1 MTRELTFPNAQ
12 FDAVD
17 NSRKTLAQVF
27 GGAAIIL
34 TFAWSFSKDSE
45 TLEQARQQTANQQY
59 LSSAQMLSDSNA
71 VATRSAGIFS
81 MGKVASVRTE
91 YHMPVRDA
99 LAAFLSTR
107 SALMLRERMDR
118 PTRVEADVQA
128 AIEVLGRRD
137 RRNDDRSRMLNLEQ
151 NYLVGANFYRLNGF
165 QGVSFQRAF
174 LPGANFRYAD
184 LSEARFDGASMSD
197 WQGYGPQAWR
207 NEIASEYQL
216 LSREMLRDYVKCVVR
231 IRYNE
236 EGVGLNIEVDYEY
249 VIANFGGEQQRVEII
264 YLIENRIKRRGALK
278 AIEYKDLSAKG
289 SQKWSA
295 SGTQLGAFKEIGAFG
310 EKYTV
315 MVDVASG
322 HKLWARTKSVE
333 YHEET
338 TELFLV
344 CYQPALDFV
353 ADVCIQ
359 KSALEKVEFS
369 AEMLHPRISAE
380 RSPQAVR
387 EDGEWA
393 IFSYQIGYPCL
404 PYQGIKI
411 FTQSK
416 SR

>member
-1 MTRELTFPNAQ
+1 MYTWTIILAALAAFSAFIAICLLLPLRMTREWTFPNAQ

-207 NEIASEYQL
+207 NEIASE
-216 LSREMLRDYVKCVVR
+216 RRW
-231 IRYNE
+231 E
-236 EGVGLNIEVDYEY
+236 EWEKYLF
-249 VIANFGGEQQRVEII
+249 IANFEGARLVGASFTGADLSGAKFTSADLTRADF
-264 YLIENRIKRRGALK
+264 RRANLSRADFTGALHW
-278 AIEYKDLSAKG
+278 ADAVFHNDD
-289 SQKWSA
+289 
-295 SGTQLGAFKEIGAFG
+295 GTEAA
-310 EKYTV
+310 
-315 MVDVASG
+315 
-322 HKLWARTKSVE
+322 
-333 YHEET
+333 
-338 TELFLV
+338 
-344 CYQPALDFV
+344 C
-353 ADVCIQ
+353 ADVPPKFDKEVNLQ
-359 KSALEKVEFS
+359 
-369 AEMLHPRISAE
+369 IS
-380 RSPQAVR
+380 
-387 EDGEWA
+387 
-393 IFSYQIGYPCL
+393 PC
-404 PYQGIKI
+404 Y
-411 FTQSK
+411 
-416 SR
+416 R